1 MIRKM
6 ERGDLLPCGEIY
18 ARAFPQEHW
27 GIDWTQ
33 ENAAAYLQDFFEQK
47 KFVGYVY
54 EEEGKV
60 QGCILALRKICG
72 SREEMYIQEMAVLPQ
87 RQGRG
92 IGKQLLD
99 TVGAYCREQKLAGM
113 VLYTSSHAPAARFYE
128 TNGFQVSPGIIC
140 MYRDM

>member
-6 ERGDLLPCGEIY
+6 ERGDIVACGEIY
-18 ARAFPQEHW
+18 ARAFLQEHW
-27 GIDWTQ
+27 GIDWTR

-54 EEEGKV
+54 EEEGQV
-60 QGCILALRKICG
+60 LGCILALRKICG
-72 SREEMYIQEMAVLPQ
+72 SREELHIQEMAVLPQ

-92 IGKQLLD
+92 IGRQLLN
-99 TVGAYCREQKLAGM
+99 TVGAYCTEQGLAGM
-113 VLYTSSHAPAARFYE
+113 VLYTGSHAPAAKFYE
-128 TNGFQVSPGIIC
+128 KHGFQVSPDIIC

>member
-54 EEEGKV
+54 EEEGQV
-60 QGCILALRKICG
+60 LGCVFALRRICG

-92 IGKQLLD
+92 IGRQLLD

-113 VLYTSSHAPAARFYE
+113 VLYTSSHAPAAKFYE
-128 TNGFQVSPGIIC
+128 KNGFQVSPGTVC
-140 MYRDM
+140 MYRNM